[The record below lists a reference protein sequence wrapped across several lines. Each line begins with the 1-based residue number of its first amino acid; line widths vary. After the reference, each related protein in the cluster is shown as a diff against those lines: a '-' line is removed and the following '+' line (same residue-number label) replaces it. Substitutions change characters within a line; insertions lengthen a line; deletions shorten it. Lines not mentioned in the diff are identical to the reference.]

1 MLRRVLIYLAVGIGT
16 IAGIALIL
24 NLAMSLFVGGRQV
37 TVPDIRGLDSGAAI
51 ATLDGLGLRSELV
64 DEHFSVEYPESTV
77 ADQNP
82 LPGRI
87 VKQGRKVLVTMS
99 KGGEFYD
106 VPYCI
111 GKPLRTA
118 RIILER
124 AGFVVGSV
132 ARVPLARG
140 YPEEVLSTE
149 PMPGSKAVR
158 GSLVNIL
165 VNNGARDPRVILPD
179 LRDHAYLPV
188 KMRLE
193 RLGLFV
199 KETSVDEEFN
209 ALRSRVVLQRPAAG
223 FVVSRGDT
231 VLLVISSRGEE
242 EEEQSL

>member
-1 MLRRVLIYLAVGIGT
+1 MLRKFLIYAAVGIGM

-24 NLAMSLFVGGRQV
+24 NLAMSVFVGGRQV
-37 TVPDIRGLDSGAAI
+37 TVPDLRGLRESSAVAA
-51 ATLDGLGLRSELV
+51 LDQVGLRYEMME
-64 DEHFSVEYPESTV
+64 EHFNVEYPESTV
-77 ADQNP
+77 ADQSP

-111 GKPLRTA
+111 GKPLRTG

-124 AGFVVGSV
+124 AGFTVGSV
-132 ARVPLARG
+132 ARVPSPRG
-140 YPEEVLSTE
+140 YQEEVLSTE
-149 PMPGSKAVR
+149 PMPGSRAVR
-158 GSLVNIL
+158 GSMVNIL
-165 VNNGARDPRVILPD
+165 VNDGAPDPKVILPD

-199 KETSVDEEFN
+199 KESNIDEEFN
-209 ALRSRVVLQRPAAG
+209 ALRARVVLQRPAAG
-223 FVVSRGDT
+223 FVVTRGDT
-231 VLLVISSRGEE
+231 VMLVISSRKKEE
-242 EEEQSL
+242 RSL

>member
-1 MLRRVLIYLAVGIGT
+1 MLRKALIYMAIGIGT
-16 IAGIALIL
+16 VAGIALIL
-24 NLAMSLFVGGRQV
+24 NLAMSVFVGGRQV
-37 TVPDIRGLDSGAAI
+37 TVPDIRGLDMEGAVSA
-51 ATLDGLGLRSELV
+51 LDQLGLRYELV
-64 DEHFSVEYPESTV
+64 DGHFSVEYPESTV

-106 VPYCI
+106 IPYCV

-124 AGFVVGSV
+124 AGFMVGSV
-132 ARVPLARG
+132 AKVPLPRG

-149 PMPGSKAVR
+149 PTPGSRAVR

-165 VNNGARDPRVILPD
+165 VNDGAPDPRVILPD
-179 LRDHAYLPV
+179 LTDHAFLPV

-199 KETSVDEEFN
+199 KETNIDEEFN
-209 ALRSRVVLQRPAAG
+209 ALRARVVLQKPAAG
-223 FVVSRGDT
+223 FVVSKGDT
-231 VLLVISSRGEE
+231 VLLVISSRREE
-242 EEEQSL
+242 ERSL

>member
-1 MLRRVLIYLAVGIGT
+1 MLRKTLIYAAVAIGT
-16 IAGIALIL
+16 VAGIALVL
-24 NLAMSLFVGGRQV
+24 NLAMSVFVGGRQV
-37 TVPDIRGLDSGAAI
+37 TVPDLRGLDEESAVT
-51 ATLDGLGLRSELV
+51 TLDNLGLRYELV
-64 DEHFSVEYPESTV
+64 EEHFSVEYPESTI

-106 VPYCI
+106 VPFCI

-124 AGFVVGSV
+124 AGFMVGSV
-132 ARVPLARG
+132 ARVPSPGG

-149 PMPGSKAVR
+149 PMPGSRAVR

-165 VNNGARDPRVILPD
+165 VNDGKPDPRVILPD

-199 KETSVDEEFN
+199 KESSIDEEFN

-231 VLLVISSRGEE
+231 VLLVISSRDKEE
-242 EEEQSL
+242 RSL

>member
-1 MLRRVLIYLAVGIGT
+1 MLRKTLIYMAIGIGT
-16 IAGIALIL
+16 IAGIALVL
-24 NLAMSLFVGGRQV
+24 NLAMSVFVGGRQV
-37 TVPDIRGLDSGAAI
+37 TVPDLRGLDENAARS
-51 ATLDGLGLRSELV
+51 TLDQLGLRYELV

-118 RIILER
+118 RILLER
-124 AGFVVGSV
+124 AGFMVGSV
-132 ARVPLARG
+132 ARVPLPRG

-149 PMPGSKAVR
+149 PLP
-158 GSLVNIL
+158 VNDGL
-165 VNNGARDPRVILPD
+165 PDPKVILPD

-199 KETSVDEEFN
+199 KETNIDEDFN
-209 ALRSRVVLQRPAAG
+209 ALRARVVLHRPVAG

-231 VLLVISSRGEE
+231 VSLVISSRNEE
-242 EEEQSL
+242 ERSL

>member
-1 MLRRVLIYLAVGIGT
+1 MLRKALIYVGIGVGT
-16 IAGIALIL
+16 IAGIAAVL
-24 NLAMSLFVGGRQV
+24 NLAMSVFVGGRQV
-37 TVPDIRGLDSGAAI
+37 TVPDIRGLEREGAVA
-51 ATLDGLGLRSELV
+51 ALDQLGLRYELA

-106 VPYCI
+106 IPYCI

-124 AGFVVGSV
+124 AGFMVGSI
-132 ARVPLARG
+132 ARVPSSRG
-140 YPEEVLSTE
+140 YQEEVLSTE
-149 PMPGSKAVR
+149 PLPGNRAVR

-165 VNNGARDPRVILPD
+165 VNDGAPDPRVILPN

-199 KETSVDEEFN
+199 KENSIDEEFN

-223 FVVSRGDT
+223 FVVSKGDT
-231 VLLVISSRGEE
+231 VLLVISARGEE
-242 EEEQSL
+242 ERSL

>member
-1 MLRRVLIYLAVGIGT
+1 MLRKALIYLAVGIGT
-16 IAGIALIL
+16 VAGIALII
-24 NLAMSLFVGGRQV
+24 NLAMSVFVGGRQV
-37 TVPDIRGLDSGAAI
+37 TVPDLRGLDGEAAS
-51 ATLDGLGLRSELV
+51 AALEQLGLRYELI
-64 DEHFSVEYPESTV
+64 DEHFNVEYPESTV

-106 VPYCI
+106 IPYCL

-124 AGFVVGSV
+124 AGFTVGSV
-132 ARVPLARG
+132 ARVPSTRG
-140 YPEEVLSTE
+140 YQEEVLSTE
-149 PMPGSKAVR
+149 PMPGVRAVR

-165 VNNGARDPRVILPD
+165 VNDGAPDQRVILPD

-199 KETSVDEEFN
+199 KESSIDEEFN
-209 ALRSRVVLQRPAAG
+209 ALRARVVLQRPAAG
-223 FVVSRGDT
+223 YVVARGDT
-231 VLLVISSRGEE
+231 VLLVISSRDEE
-242 EEEQSL
+242 ERSL